1 MSSAERLEPSAGS
14 GFAVLTRRG
23 LADASLFGAVAAG
36 VAVTTSLFGAFEI
49 GVWAPLGLALV
60 SLAGALLVAGRRPP
74 FYIWVATGAV
84 LALGAW
90 SVASTSWGGLPH
102 EAWLKFDQSVVAA
115 AALLTG
121 SLVTSQP
128 GRRGLVLGAVVT
140 GLSIHAAIVMT
151 RLAIPSHPD
160 DWISGRLVQGPV
172 GYHNGQGLVFA
183 LGIPLALY
191 LADGD
196 RLALRLGGG
205 AAAGL
210 MAGGVLLT
218 QSRGSLL
225 AVAVAV
231 VVQVLLTRRASLLIP
246 AFALACALVGLLF
259 ALKPVDAALV
269 AGSAGEQVDELRR
282 YLVFTAVAAAAVGL
296 AGAIAHTRLVN
307 RVTVVGL
314 VVLLVGAASVI
325 TVHQWSSVSS
335 EGLEVAILPAD
346 ENPNEAPAGQTRIA
360 SLSSNGR
367 HDAWRVAEG
376 MFSEH
381 PLVGAGQGQFA
392 RDWTRDRHIQ
402 NLYIIQ
408 PHSIELELA
417 SELGIVGL
425 GLFAVFAGAIVL
437 ALVSTSRRSIAAA
450 ALGAGIVLVGDAS
463 VDWTWSF
470 PAIVA
475 TALFVAGA
483 AAGSRRLRIPPA
495 RWTAAILGGTFAL
508 ALALTLPFLADR
520 HVTNAQELM
529 GRGAGGALRQLDSA
543 AKLDPWNPDVLT
555 LEGRLAEGAGNYDLA
570 VRRYREAAV
579 DSQRPWAQEYMQART
594 LSQAGRPAEA
604 RAACE
609 RAVAQNPGE
618 KSLYEGPCL
627 YDEAGNAWPV
637 STRTVPTGAH
647 SAFSSVAVDKGC
659 TACAVATDGADVLA
673 EVPATVPSLNTAYAE
688 LPGLTEPG
696 PVRLTDHLRLPA
708 GQPASNSHL
717 AVLQLR
723 DASSALLYEI
733 YVDWHDHAI
742 RFFSPAGGVSDT
754 ETRRSTGVELT
765 SGGPERALAV
775 DYVPRDRL
783 EISVDGVPRLVLD
796 HLEGAATGA
805 PAVVRVG
812 IVARTGSDPYDPIR
826 IAHRGVGVAPLAMRV
841 PG

>member
-1 MSSAERLEPSAGS
+1 LSSAERLEPSAGS

-74 FYIWVATGAV
+74 FHIWVASGAL
-84 LALGAW
+84 LALGVW
-90 SVASTSWGGLPH
+90 SVASTTWGGLPH

-121 SLVTSQP
+121 SLLTSQP

-140 GLSIHAAIVMT
+140 GLAIHTAIVMT

-191 LADGD
+191 LADND
-196 RLALRLGGG
+196 RLAVRFGGG

-225 AVAVAV
+225 ALAVAV
-231 VVQVLLTRRASLLIP
+231 VVQLLLTRRASLLIP
-246 AFALACALVGLLF
+246 AFALACALVGLVF
-259 ALKPVDAALV
+259 ALKPLDAALV
-269 AGSAGEQVDELRR
+269 DGLAGRQIDELRR
-282 YLVFTAVAAAAVGL
+282 YLVFTAIAAAGIGL

-314 VVLLVGAASVI
+314 VVLLVAAASVV
-325 TVHQWSSVSS
+325 TVHEWSSVSS
-335 EGLEVAILPAD
+335 EGFDVAILPAD
-346 ENPNEAPAGQTRIA
+346 INPNDAPAGQTRIA

-367 HDAWRVAEG
+367 HDAWRVAED
-376 MFSEH
+376 MFSEQ
-381 PLVGAGQGQFA
+381 PLLGAGQGQFA
-392 RDWTRDRHIQ
+392 RSWTRERHVQ
-402 NLYIIQ
+402 GLYILQ
-408 PHSIELELA
+408 PHSIELELG

-425 GLFAVFAGAIVL
+425 GLFAVFAGATVL
-437 ALVSTSRRSIAAA
+437 ALVATSRRSIAAA

-475 TALFVAGA
+475 TTLFVAGA
-483 AAGSRRLRIPPA
+483 AAGSRQLRIPPA
-495 RWTAAILGGTFAL
+495 RWTAALLGGTFAL

-520 HVTNAQELM
+520 RVTNAEELM
-529 GRGAGGALRQLDSA
+529 SRGAGGALRQLDGA
-543 AKLDPWNPDVLT
+543 GKLDPWNPDVLT
-555 LEGRLAEGAGNYDLA
+555 LEGRLAEGSGDFDLA
-570 VRRYREAAV
+570 VRRYREASV
-579 DSQRPWAQEYMQART
+579 DSQRPWVEEYLQART
-594 LSQAGRPAEA
+594 YSRAGRPAEA

-609 RAVAQNPGE
+609 RAVVQNPGE
-618 KSLYEGPCL
+618 KRLYEGPCL
-627 YDEAGNAWPV
+627 YDEGGNAWPV
-637 STRTVPTGAH
+637 STRTLPTGAH
-647 SAFSSVAVDKGC
+647 SAFSSVVVDKGC
-659 TACAVATDGADVLA
+659 SACAVATDGRDVVA
-673 EVPATVPSLNTAYAE
+673 EVPATVPSRNTAYAE
-688 LPGLTEPG
+688 LPGPDQPG
-696 PVRLTDHLRLPA
+696 SFRLTDHIRLPS
-708 GQPASNSHL
+708 GQPASSSHL
-717 AVLQLR
+717 AVLQVR
-723 DASSALLYEI
+723 DASAALLYEI
-733 YVDWHDHAI
+733 FVDWRDRTI
-742 RFFSPAGGVSDT
+742 RVFSPPGGISAKQT
-754 ETRRSTGVELT
+754 SGSTGVELT
-765 SGGPERALAV
+765 SGGPERSLAV
-775 DYVPRDRL
+775 DYVPGDHL
-783 EISVDGVPRLVLD
+783 EISVDGVSRLVLD
-796 HLEGAATGA
+796 HLEGATTGA

-812 IVARTGSDPYDPIR
+812 IVARSGSDPYDPIR
-826 IAHRGVGVAPLAMRV
+826 ITHRGVGVAPLAMRV